1 MEKFKY
7 IIIFT
12 LVLLL
17 GLTYYQFYEYKK
29 ISRTLISENNKLD
42 DENNT
47 LQALN
52 LENRDLVKNLNE
64 TIAKQKEQI
73 LSLQGNISSLLGY
86 EPLEDNEEDFGS
98 GISEEYDQMMD
109 EMIPAEQNPF
119 DKKFPDLQSETE
131 EKSDFSLEP
140 NVDLNENNEIEGINI
155 KLKKQF

>member
-42 DENNT
+42 DENNK

-64 TIAKQKEQI
+64 TIVKQKDQI

-86 EPLEDNEEDFGS
+86 EPVQEEEDFGS
-98 GISEEYDQMMD
+98 EIYEEYDRMMD
-109 EMIPAEQNPF
+109 EMIPVKENPF
-119 DKKFPDLQSETE
+119 DKKFPDLQNETE